1 MVSTACPQ
9 CPQLSLCHLLVS
21 DRVGAWKALPSD
33 GVASLEVFKNRVDV
47 ALRNVLSGHGG
58 DVLIVRLDD
67 LRSLFQPQ

>member
-47 ALRNVLSGHGG
+47 ALRDAVSEHGG
-58 DVLIVRLDD
+58 SWLMIGLGDFGG
-67 LRSLFQPQ
+67 LFQL

>member
-21 DRVGAWKALPSD
+21 DRVGAWKALPSG

-47 ALRNVLSGHGG
+47 ALRGMVSKRGG
-58 DVLIVRLDD
+58 DGLMVGPGD
-67 LRSLFQPQ
+67 LRGLFQP